1 MNTWG
6 YRPEL
11 YSVLRGR
18 DAQPCAQQYCPKRL
32 DTNSQPNTVP
42 KM

>member
-6 YRPEL
+6 YSPEL
-11 YSVLRGR
+11 YSVPWGR
-18 DAQPCAQQYCPKRL
+18 DAQQYCPKRL